1 MKSMM
6 EAASTGREVPSS
18 PSPERPSARAEAA
31 GLEPTASAVSAEDV
45 NLPLSDYLADE
56 ASNNGIVFRPKPQVK
71 HLGKQV
77 YQFGA
82 ASVYLERNLV
92 FVAPKGGSD

>member
-1 MKSMM
+1 M
-6 EAASTGREVPSS
+6 A
-18 PSPERPSARAEAA
+18 
-31 GLEPTASAVSAEDV
+31 AEDV
-45 NLPLSDYLADE
+45 NLTLSDYLADE
-56 ASNNGIVFRPKPQVK
+56 ASNNGVVFRPKPQVK

-92 FVAPKGGSD
+92 FVAPKGGNEGEWKAVSFDELLRIAKKTPARS